1 MTEYAA
7 PYTGSPTTIVGGQ
20 SQPIALAIDAAGTL
34 YVANYGNNTVTEYS
48 APYARG
54 LVDDDL
60 NRRDGSA
67 RTRALACH
75 ERRRSRTPLKR
86 FESRQAARTHKA
98 SPSSVTSAPHPSR
111 SSPRS
116 SAVESG
122 VET

>member
-48 APYARG
+48 APYAA
-54 LVDDDL
+54 
-60 NRRDGSA
+60 GSWTTISSGVTA
-67 RTRALACH
+67 PLALAL
-75 ERRRSRTPLKR
+75 SPPTSAGAAVLPYGGP
-86 FESRQAARTHKA
+86 QAARTHKA